1 MASPSKSE
9 APAFSRPPTSIMAPV
24 TPKIQRTHTFPSSGP
39 VWETFDNPEV
49 DRLYDPIKTAAEAER
64 DLQDLLAGSMNDNN
78 TEIDMKLATV
88 KEFHEDIKL
97 LPHQVLGRIWMTERE
112 TGKKTGGI
120 LADDMG

>member
-1 MASPSKSE
+1 
-9 APAFSRPPTSIMAPV
+9 MAPV
-24 TPKIQRTHTFPSSGP
+24 TPKIQRTHTFPSSGL
-39 VWETFDNPEV
+39 VWETFDNSEV

-88 KEFHEDIKL
+88 KGFHEDIKL